1 MSNRTVLEWLG
12 DIVSWGERLQGHIA
26 GMNYESFVRDPKTQG
41 AASKCIE
48 SIGLAANEANKRVG
62 HNSAA
67 YCADWCAQLAEYL
80 CFCGLR
86 AENVISPG
94 SASIE

>member
-1 MSNRTVLEWLG
+1 LEWLG

-48 SIGLAANEANKRVG
+48 SIGLAANEANKLDPSLDAQYP
-62 HNSAA
+62 HLKLSQA
-67 YCADWCAQLAEYL
+67 Y
-80 CFCGLR
+80 
-86 AENVISPG
+86 
-94 SASIE
+94 